1 MEALFPVAVLV
12 FLCVLGFRK
21 KGSSFGQISRELAES
36 AKKGVERIASDGHKI
51 SAEDDISCAWFGHD
65 HSKDEKQDN
74 IFPDK
79 QFIVH
84 NEPQQGYI
92 NLNGKILKRS
102 EADEYMR
109 RHG

>member
-1 MEALFPVAVLV
+1 MEALFPVAILVLIIV
-12 FLCVLGFRK
+12 MGYKK
-21 KGSSFGQISRELAES
+21 KGGAFRPIQQEFKEA
-36 AKKGVERIASDGHKI
+36 AKKGIERIASDGHKI
-51 SAEDDISCAWFGHD
+51 SAEDDISCARFGHD
-65 HSKDEKQDN
+65 HSHDEKQA

-109 RHG
+109 KHG

>member
-1 MEALFPVAVLV
+1 MEAIFPVVVLV
-12 FLCVLGFRK
+12 LICLLGFRK
-21 KGSSFGQISRELAES
+21 KGNVFKPIQHEFTEA

-51 SAEDDISCAWFGHD
+51 SAEDDISCARFGHD
-65 HSKDEKQDN
+65 HSHDDKQT
-74 IFPDK
+74 IFPES